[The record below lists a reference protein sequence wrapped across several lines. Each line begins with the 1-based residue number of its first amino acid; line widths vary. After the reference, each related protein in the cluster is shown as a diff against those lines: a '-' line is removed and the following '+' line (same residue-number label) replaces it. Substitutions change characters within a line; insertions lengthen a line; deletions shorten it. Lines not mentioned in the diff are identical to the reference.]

1 MAAQSGRYRGN
12 KVMRANRDPNT
23 AADTYSATA
32 TQPNGILEFLKR
44 PVSDSATTAGGLEAP
59 HGKHKHFPLQS
70 PTVGKHDWWMMT
82 TIGEAYATRIL
93 SQLSSGV

>member
-44 PVSDSATTAGGLEAP
+44 PVSDFATTAGGLEAP
-59 HGKHKHFPLQS
+59 HGKHKHFPLQASNS
-70 PTVGKHDWWMMT
+70 PTVGKHD
-82 TIGEAYATRIL
+82 
-93 SQLSSGV
+93 Q